1 MHDIDPRELPIVG
14 GHLALDFA
22 NTVDDPEGPA
32 RHDHVATYDG
42 LLAWSVRVRLLGTRA
57 ARSLAD
63 QAEASPR
70 SAAAALRRAH
80 ALRDALN
87 DAFGAIAR
95 GRPVAIDTWTAL
107 RPFAV
112 EALADA
118 DLGRDHHLGWSF
130 DDLRSP
136 LHPVATAAVDLLRSE
151 QVGRVKQCAGCPWL
165 FLDGSRNGS
174 RRWCSMEDCGTHQK
188 ITRYVARR
196 AELRLRSREARA
208 PEAVTSRR

>member
-1 MHDIDPRELPIVG
+1 MQDIDPRELPIVG

-22 NTVDDPEGPA
+22 NTVDDPEGPQ

-42 LLAWSVRVRLLGTRA
+42 LLTWSVRVGVLGPRA
-57 ARSLAD
+57 AGALAR

-70 SAAAALRRAH
+70 SAVAVLRRAH

-87 DAFGAIAR
+87 DTFGAIAG
-95 GRPVAIDTWTAL
+95 GRPVPSGSWTAL
-107 RPFAV
+107 RPFVV
-112 EALADA
+112 EALTEA
-118 DLGRDHHLGWSF
+118 DLGRDHELTWSF

-136 LHPVATAAVDLLRSE
+136 LRPVATTAVDLLRSE

-188 ITRYVARR
+188 VTRYVARR
-196 AELRLRSREARA
+196 AERRSRSRQARSPGRGRTA
-208 PEAVTSRR
+208 G